1 MASPATD
8 TTRPAELSDDEKN
21 GVDAALILLARCTH
35 PAVTEIHGRLDGL
48 RHPDPERSVMEKF
61 DARVVELRKADPTL
75 TRTAAHERIRRTE
88 PELMREVGR
97 ASFPNRR

>member
-8 TTRPAELSDDEKN
+8 TTRPAELSDDEGN
-21 GVDAALILLARCTH
+21 AVDAALILLARCQH

-48 RHPDPERSVMEKF
+48 RHPDPEAAAMAKF

-75 TRTAAHERIRRTE
+75 TRSGAHEHIRRSD
-88 PELMREVGR
+88 PGLMREV
-97 ASFPNRR
+97 ASAAFPNRA

>member
-8 TTRPAELSDDEKN
+8 TTRPAELSDDEGN
-21 GVDAALILLARCTH
+21 AVDAALILLARCEH
-35 PAVTEIHGRLDGL
+35 PRVTELHGRLDAL
-48 RHPDPERSVMEKF
+48 RHPDPEGAAMAKF
-61 DARVVELRKADPTL
+61 DQRVVELRKSDPML
-75 TRTAAHERIRRTE
+75 TRTAAHERIRRSE